1 MHTNTEST
9 AINSHE
15 KVNIIKPW
23 ESMMFVLLVGSG
35 LIALIVYLLAQA
47 LF

>member
-1 MHTNTEST
+1 MHTETDV
-9 AINSHE
+9 NSHE
-15 KVNIIKPW
+15 TANAIKPW
-23 ESMMFVLLVGSG
+23 ESGVFVLLVGSG